1 MLSSYYVSLSS
12 QLALDKRMSTIA
24 LNVANANTVGFRA
37 GGVSFETTLSK
48 AGSTQTAYAST
59 GKDFISTVQG
69 QVTKTDNPLDVAV
82 QGSGWLAIRTPN
94 GVAYTRD
101 GRLKML
107 QTGDLQTIE
116 GFPVLDAGNSPITL
130 DPTQGPPMISRDG
143 MINQGGNQ
151 IGALGLFS
159 IDPNA
164 SLTRGPNSSVI
175 PSTPATPILD
185 FSVNGVAQGFIEGA
199 NVNPITE
206 LTKLIAT
213 SRSFDNVSSMYD
225 TLDSAQQN
233 AIRTLGGA

>member
-24 LNVANANTVGFRA
+24 MNVANANTVGFRA
-37 GGVSFETTLSK
+37 AGVAFETTLSK
-48 AGSTQTAYAST
+48 SGPSQTAYAST

-69 QVTKTDNPLDVAV
+69 PITKTDNPLDIAV
-82 QGSGWLAIRTPN
+82 QGTGWLAIRTPN

-107 QTGDLQTIE
+107 QTGELQTVE
-116 GFPVLDAGNSPITL
+116 GFPVLDAGNAPITL
-130 DPTQGPPMISRDG
+130 DPTQGLPMISRDG
-143 MINQGGNQ
+143 MINQGTNQ
-151 IGALGLFS
+151 VGALGLFS

-164 SLTRGPNSSVI
+164 ALTRGPNSSVI
-175 PSTPATPILD
+175 PSTPATPILE
-185 FSVNGVAQGFIEGA
+185 FSVNGVSQGFLEGA
-199 NVNPITE
+199 NVNPMTE
-206 LTKLIAT
+206 LTKLISA
-213 SRSFDNVSSMYD
+213 SRSFDNVTSMYD